1 MALSVPPCLCAS
13 APQREISYAP
23 FRLAAG
29 SARAGEPRSCR
40 GVAPTYSFVTMR
52 SPGLFLFLLCLPLAL
67 TSAADWSGTITLKQ
81 SMIGPANV
89 VGADKSELDDYT
101 KLLKE
106 RLARTQ
112 VDLTTASKIVAR
124 TLRADIGVYTAE
136 LERVALAHGGELV
149 IGSTVFVIDR
159 QRVAVLSDL
168 PRLVVDRATNQ
179 ALVMGAEKPEEM
191 LLAPMPVPIAIEA
204 SAPEVPFL
212 GFSTRRIEVKAEDK
226 KFTVLVAPSL
236 PNPYAMCLSVAAGE
250 ATDSLNVVLASLPGM
265 PVKVESSA
273 GDVILRWIVLD
284 VVEEKVD
291 QAAFKP

>member
-1 MALSVPPCLCAS
+1 M
-13 APQREISYAP
+13 
-23 FRLAAG
+23 RLPA
-29 SARAGEPRSCR
+29 
-40 GVAPTYSFVTMR
+40 F
-52 SPGLFLFLLCLPLAL
+52 FLFLWCLPLAL

-81 SMIGPANV
+81 SMIGPAEV

-106 RLARTQ
+106 RLARAQ

-124 TLRADIGVYTAE
+124 TLRADIGVYAAE
-136 LERVALAHGGELV
+136 LERVALAHGGEVV

-159 QRVAVLSDL
+159 QRLAVLSDL
-168 PRLVVDRATNQ
+168 PRLVVDRAANQ
-179 ALVMGAEKPEEM
+179 ALVMGAEKPEEIP
-191 LLAPMPVPIAIEA
+191 LAPMPVPMAIEA

-273 GDVILRWIVLD
+273 GDVILRWVVLD

-291 QAAFKP
+291 PAAFKP